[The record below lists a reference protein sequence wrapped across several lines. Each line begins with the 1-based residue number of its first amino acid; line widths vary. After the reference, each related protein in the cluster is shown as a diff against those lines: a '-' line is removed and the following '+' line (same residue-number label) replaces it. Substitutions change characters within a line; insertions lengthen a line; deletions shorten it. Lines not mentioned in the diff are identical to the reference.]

1 MFFQFE
7 RRIFKIKKYKLII
20 YSVLLVLAS
29 YNFSIAD
36 SLRIVDGDTI
46 NLNGEKIRFSGIDAP
61 ESNYKG
67 KEQTCLI
74 NETII
79 KCGKLSKEFLIKKI
93 GTNKVTCKREEK
105 PDQYN
110 RILAECFVN
119 GESLSKILVKNG
131 YAFDYARYSKKK
143 YAQDQEYAKT
153 NKLGLWSMTF
163 ELPWSWRKKNN

>member
-1 MFFQFE
+1 M
-7 RRIFKIKKYKLII
+7 KKLLGIV
-20 YSVLLVLAS
+20 VLSFLTC
-29 YNFSIAD
+29 NIGIAD
-36 SLRIVDGDTI
+36 SLRVVDGDTI
-46 NLNGEKIRFSGIDAP
+46 DLNGEKIRFSGIDAP

-163 ELPWSWRKKNN
+163 KLPWSWRKKNN

>member
-1 MFFQFE
+1 M
-7 RRIFKIKKYKLII
+7 KK
-20 YSVLLVLAS
+20 LLGTLALGFLTCNIS
-29 YNFSIAD
+29 FAD
-36 SLRIVDGDTI
+36 DLRVVDGDTI
-46 NLNGEKIRFSGIDAP
+46 ALNGEKIRFSGIDAP

-67 KEQTCLI
+67 KEQTCLV

-79 KCGKLSKEFLIKKI
+79 KCGRLSKEFLIKKI

-131 YAFDYARYSKKK
+131 YAFDYVRYSKKK
-143 YAQDQEYAKT
+143 YAQDQKYAKT
-153 NKLGLWSMTF
+153 NKLGLWSMMF
-163 ELPWSWRKKNN
+163 ELPWNWRKKNN

>member
-1 MFFQFE
+1 M
-7 RRIFKIKKYKLII
+7 KK
-20 YSVLLVLAS
+20 LLGTLALGFLTCNIS
-29 YNFSIAD
+29 FAD
-36 SLRIVDGDTI
+36 DLRVVDGDTI
-46 NLNGEKIRFSGIDAP
+46 VLNGEKIRFSGIDAP

-67 KEQTCLI
+67 KEQTCLVD
-74 NETII
+74 ETII

-153 NKLGLWSMTF
+153 NKLGLWAMKF
-163 ELPWSWRKKNN
+163 EYPWQWRKKNK

>member
-1 MFFQFE
+1 M
-7 RRIFKIKKYKLII
+7 KKYKLII

-131 YAFDYARYSKKK
+131 YAFDYAKYSKKK
-143 YAQDQEYAKT
+143 YAQYQEYAKN
-153 NKLGLWSMTF
+153 NKL
-163 ELPWSWRKKNN
+163 

>member
-153 NKLGLWSMTF
+153 NKLGLWAMKF
-163 ELPWSWRKKNN
+163 EYPWQWRKKNK

>member
-131 YAFDYARYSKKK
+131 YAFDYVRYSKKK
-143 YAQDQEYAKT
+143 YAQDQKYAKT

>member
-153 NKLGLWSMTF
+153 NKLGLWAIKF
-163 ELPWSWRKKNN
+163 EYPWQWRKKNK

>member
-1 MFFQFE
+1 MDLGG
-7 RRIFKIKKYKLII
+7 INNKLKKFLVII
-20 YSVLLVLAS
+20 ILGLLWCNVVLA
-29 YNFSIAD
+29 ND
-36 SLRIVDGDTI
+36 LRVVDGDTI
-46 NLNGEKIRFSGIDAP
+46 DLNGEKIRFSGIDAP
-61 ESNYKG
+61 ESYYRG
-67 KEQTCLI
+67 KEQTCLM

-79 KCGKLSKEFLIKKI
+79 HCGKLSKEFLIKKI
-93 GTNKVTCKREEK
+93 GTNKVTCKREED

-153 NKLGLWSMTF
+153 NKLGLWSMKF
-163 ELPWSWRKKNN
+163 EFPWDWRKSK